1 MKKHI
6 RSALLS
12 LAVIATFP
20 AFAQDVPAPGV
31 SPRIDAIRKAGVLRV
46 GVLDFV
52 GAVPLVAVRLA
63 VCVAAGLGAVR
74 CVGVLVR
81 VAVTVPVVVCVAVPV

>member
-12 LAVIATFP
+12 LAVNATFP

-46 GVLDFV
+46 GVL
-52 GAVPLVAVRLA
+52 ANLP
-63 VCVAAGLGAVR
+63 
-74 CVGVLVR
+74 
-81 VAVTVPVVVCVAVPV
+81 